1 MFHAVS
7 ICILVNWPTY
17 SHVVIKS
24 SSKKQQ
30 HWLYRK
36 LTLDCL
42 SWAIILLLKSLYSK
56 ISNSNIT
63 KNSLL
68 YVFQKSK
75 YSRWPGKTTT
85 NSPRLLQLWC
95 EPETGCMMHNQKK
108 NCGTRNC
115 TSAYQVLALYEK
127 NCCIYMMY
135 LLDTIQISR
144 IPYDST
150 QNDCRL
156 VPCGTSLPPSSSKWE
171 GEMDIFVGPR
181 SALLGIVCPKKAAD
195 KIAHVQS
202 MRRYLWCVCGDG
214 CEILPEDSTS
224 I

>member
-1 MFHAVS
+1 MLWSNHPA
-7 ICILVNWPTY
+7 
-17 SHVVIKS
+17 KS
-24 SSKKQQ
+24 SNIGC
-30 HWLYRK
+30 
-36 LTLDCL
+36 TEN
-42 SWAIILLLKSLYSK
+42 LLWIACHEQSSYFWRAYTVYLYSK
-56 ISNSNIT
+56 ISNSNSNIM

-68 YVFQKSK
+68 YVCKKSK
-75 YSRWPGKTTT
+75 YSRWPGKTAT

-95 EPETGCMMHNQKK
+95 EPETGCMMHNQNKQ

-156 VPCGTSLPPSSSKWE
+156 VPCCTSLPPSSSKWE

-181 SALLGIVCPKKAAD
+181 SALLGIVCPKKAAE
-195 KIAHVQS
+195 KSH
-202 MRRYLWCVCGDG
+202 MFNLCVG
-214 CEILPEDSTS
+214 
-224 I
+224 